1 MKNVTEKVRKITNTL
16 SGDAREFADAVVSAF
31 EALEAAEEEVS
42 IDDVR
47 AEIEKVAEQFVKPE
61 EVEQEVAEAVAKVR
75 ESIMREVR
83 GGSMPVAEKITD
95 SVKRQVVN
103 AIAHAQNK
111 SEALAG
117 IDAIAKANGIE
128 IRKKKN
134 DITGLTYG
142 DIIDYAIQ
150 VKQDESDEVYDAL
163 YKTKVSKMFYA
174 ELDDTNAEQ
183 IAKQWD
189 KEAGAG
195 VVKDIQSL
203 AAQGKEIS
211 TANIYKMQRIANED
225 MDDAEEA
232 GELNNLIG
240 QVSAELRKAVKAG
253 IVRAILIGDD
263 VNSTGKKI
271 TKFES
276 IATKTVTDLHTT
288 VLNPATANTV
298 TIKDL
303 ALLAEKV
310 KTERKWLFV
319 SPELELELREFTY
332 AAGGTPTLIGED
344 ELAAKI
350 GVEKI
355 VKKDYLAGVEGLH
368 AIILDP
374 DQYWVKEKKET
385 DIAFPQYERNAR
397 GFLFELNAG
406 GCIRG
411 LKSTAVLKEA

>member
-103 AIAHAQNK
+103 AIAHAQSK

-128 IRKKKN
+128 IKKKKN

-263 VNSTGKKI
+263 VNATGKKI

>member
-16 SGDAREFADAVVSAF
+16 SGDARDFADAVVSAF

-111 SEALAG
+111 TEALAG

-128 IRKKKN
+128 IKKKKN

-263 VNSTGKKI
+263 VNATGKKI

-276 IATKTVTDLHTT
+276 IATKTATDLHTT

>member
-128 IRKKKN
+128 IKKKKN

-150 VKQDESDEVYDAL
+150 VRQDESDEVYDAL

-263 VNSTGKKI
+263 VNATGKKI

>member
-103 AIAHAQNK
+103 AIAHAQSK

-128 IRKKKN
+128 IKKKKN

-232 GELNNLIG
+232 GELNSLIG

-263 VNSTGKKI
+263 VNATGKKI

>member
-128 IRKKKN
+128 IKKKKN

-189 KEAGAG
+189 KEAGVG

-263 VNSTGKKI
+263 VNATGKKI

>member
-128 IRKKKN
+128 IKKKKN

-263 VNSTGKKI
+263 VNATGKKI

>member
-128 IRKKKN
+128 IKKKKN

-232 GELNNLIG
+232 GELNNLIC

-263 VNSTGKKI
+263 VNATGKKI

>member
-1 MKNVTEKVRKITNTL
+1 MKNVTEKVRRITNTL

-103 AIAHAQNK
+103 AIAHAQSK

-128 IRKKKN
+128 IKKKKN

-232 GELNNLIG
+232 GELNSLIG

-263 VNSTGKKI
+263 VNATGKKI

>member
-1 MKNVTEKVRKITNTL
+1 MKKVSEKVRKITNSL
-16 SGDAREFADAVVSAF
+16 SGDAREFADAVVAAF
-31 EALEAAEEEVS
+31 EALEAAEEEVTLEE
-42 IDDVR
+42 VR
-47 AEIEKVAEQFVKPE
+47 AEVEKVAEQFVKPE
-61 EVEQEVAEAVAKVR
+61 EVEQEVAEAVARVR

-83 GGSMPVAEKITD
+83 GGSLPVQEKITD

-103 AIAHAQNK
+103 AIAHAQNRA
-111 SEALAG
+111 EAIAD

-128 IRKKKN
+128 IKKKKN

-142 DIIDYAIQ
+142 DIIDYALQI
-150 VKQDESDEVYDAL
+150 KQDESDEVYDSL

-174 ELDDTNAEQ
+174 ELDDTDAAQ

-189 KEAGAG
+189 KESDPS

-203 AAQGKEIS
+203 AASGKEIS
-211 TANIYKMQRIANED
+211 TANIYKLQRIANED

-232 GELNNLIG
+232 GELNSLIG
-240 QVSAELRKAVKAG
+240 QVTAELRKAVKAG
-253 IVRAILIGDD
+253 IVRSILIGDN
-263 VNSTGKKI
+263 VNATGKKI

-276 IATKTVTDLHTT
+276 IATKTATDLHTT
-288 VLNPATANTV
+288 IVNPATANTV
-298 TIKDL
+298 TLRDL
-303 ALLAEKV
+303 ATLAEAV
-310 KTERKWLFV
+310 KTERKWLFL
-319 SPELELELREFTY
+319 SPSLCLALREFIY

-355 VKKDYLAGVEGLH
+355 VKKDYLEGVEGLH

-385 DIAFPQYERNAR
+385 DVAFPQYERNAR
-397 GFLFELNAG
+397 GFLYELNAG